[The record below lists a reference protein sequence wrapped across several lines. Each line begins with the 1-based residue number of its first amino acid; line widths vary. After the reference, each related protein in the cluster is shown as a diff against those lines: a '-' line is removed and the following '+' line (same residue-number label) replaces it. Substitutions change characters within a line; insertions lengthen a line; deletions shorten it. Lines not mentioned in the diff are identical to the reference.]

1 MVNYDATLKLFFDEI
16 IKYLENLSAK
26 APDQVVADRI
36 TNAINSVSII
46 RLNPKRYS
54 DYGIRTKI
62 ETSDMADAFIPAGT
76 SDNRVYLIYDSVVF
90 AMADL
95 YSPYDWKR
103 AAAREKL
110 LVSIKKIKY
119 INSKSLFK
127 DFTYAFKSP
136 IQFAVKNDRQK

>member
-1 MVNYDATLKLFFDEI
+1 MINYDATLKLFFDEI

-62 ETSDMADAFIPAGT
+62 ETSGMADAFIPAGT

-90 AMADL
+90 SIADL
-95 YSPYDWKR
+95 YIPNDWKR
-103 AAAREKL
+103 GAAREKL
-110 LVSIKKIKY
+110 FFANKKIK
-119 INSKSLFK
+119 
-127 DFTYAFKSP
+127 
-136 IQFAVKNDRQK
+136 